1 MGVVTLTDKNFE
13 LYAIKAY
20 SNPQCTTVDEFYDD
34 IKRIK
39 YIKRLLN
46 RYEQTG
52 EMKERLLLNHIV
64 VLYNVF
70 GINAATRIL
79 FFKLEESFW
88 PTLKTFLVY
97 LEFMPD
103 RIENIQGREIIS
115 SDIAI
120 NVDVVNRLRKI

>member
-1 MGVVTLTDKNFE
+1 MFDDLTDKNFE

-20 SNPQCTTVDEFYDD
+20 SNPQCTTIEEFYDD
-34 IKRIK
+34 MKRIK

-70 GINAATRIL
+70 GVNAATRIL
-79 FFKLEESFW
+79 FFKLKESFW
-88 PTLKTFLVY
+88 PILKTFLVY
-97 LEFMPD
+97 LEYMPD
-103 RIENIQGREIIS
+103 RIKNIEGREIIS